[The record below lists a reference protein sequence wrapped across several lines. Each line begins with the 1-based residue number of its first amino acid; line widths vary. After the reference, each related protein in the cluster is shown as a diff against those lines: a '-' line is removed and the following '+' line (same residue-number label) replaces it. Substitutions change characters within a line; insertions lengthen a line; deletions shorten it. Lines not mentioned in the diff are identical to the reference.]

1 VTDTP
6 EEGLLRRARSP
17 EDARALARFDSVMS
31 LPLVLAALLPLVLVP
46 GSAHNLLA
54 AVVNIVAW
62 LIFLIDFVVHERR
75 LRGYLST
82 WLGRFDL
89 LVVVLTAP
97 WFVFLGPSQS
107 NFVLLIRLARLSRLV
122 MAGKGARRLF
132 ARIGRVAIVAVGV
145 TVLGSAVA
153 YRAEHPTN
161 PGFKTIGDA
170 LWWGFVTL
178 STVGY
183 GDIVPK
189 TATGRV
195 AGLTI
200 MFTGIAVLGVLAGSL
215 AGFFRLDSTADK
227 KPAASDAD
235 TDLGAQLAGLRVQI
249 AQLTTEVSRLTAQRD
264 PGPRP
269 DTENA

>member
-17 EDARALARFDSVMS
+17 EDARALVRFDGAMS

-46 GSAHNLLA
+46 GSEHNVLA

-62 LIFLIDFVVHERR
+62 IVFLVDFIVHQRR

-89 LVVVLTAP
+89 VVVILTAP

-122 MAGKGARRLF
+122 MAGSGARRLF
-132 ARIGRVAIVAVGV
+132 ARLGRVAIVAVGV
-145 TVLGSAVA
+145 VFLGAAVA

-161 PGFKTIGDA
+161 PGFATIGDA
-170 LWWGFVTL
+170 IWWGFVTL
-178 STVGY
+178 TTVGY

-189 TATGRV
+189 TGAGRV
-195 AGLTI
+195 AGLMI

-215 AGFFRLDSTADK
+215 AGFFRLDSSAEK
-227 KPAASDAD
+227 KPASSDAD
-235 TDLGAQLAGLRVQI
+235 VETQLADLRDQV
-249 AQLTTEVSRLTAQRD
+249 AQLTAEVSRLADQQGRGQAASK
-264 PGPRP
+264 P
-269 DTENA
+269 